1 MEEKVSG
8 KQNVKVNKKTKIIL
22 IILLVLVC
30 IIIFFSTI
38 FAIFSSMNSKVISG
52 ISLQGI
58 NVSGLKKEEIESRF
72 KEMIDNLE
80 QKEIVLKYGEVEN
93 NINFTELDIN
103 YHVDKAIDEACNLGR
118 GSNIL
123 KNNFDIIRTII
134 LKRNIPI
141 LIDYNEEILDKKIDS
156 IMAILPGAVQ
166 EYSYYI
172 EDEELII
179 TRGKSGITIDKDK
192 LKKLINEE
200 INSLESNTAIIN
212 IPVVNKEADQID
224 LEKIHSEIYK
234 EAKDAY
240 VTQEP
245 LTVHPNVNGVDFAIS
260 MDEARNL
267 IQEDKEEY
275 IIPLKITIADK
286 TVSDLGEEAF
296 PNILGTFTT
305 RYDASNKNRSNNISL
320 ASDKIDGTV
329 IMPGEI
335 FSYNQTVGKRTIDA
349 GFKEA
354 GAYAGG
360 KVIQEVGGGICQVSS
375 TLYNAVLYANLE
387 IVDRSNHYFQTS
399 YVDAG
404 RDATVS
410 WGTVDFKFRNNRQYP
425 IKIEAIS
432 KNGVTKISIKGIKE
446 EKEYE
451 VVIQSE
457 ITSIIQ
463 KTIKYEED
471 TSLDSSIEQV
481 EQEGHNGCTSK
492 TYKILKLNGA
502 TVSTEEISTD
512 YYHPLEKIIKKGTKQ
527 SKIVE
532 QVEDEMNDMNII
544 ANELNENLINKSKE

>member
-1 MEEKVSG
+1 MEEKVSE
-8 KQNVKVNKKTKIIL
+8 KQNVKVNKKTKIVL
-22 IILLVLVC
+22 IILVVSVC

-58 NVSGLKKEEIESRF
+58 NISGLKKEEIESRF

-320 ASDKIDGTV
+320 ASEKIDGTV

-425 IKIEAIS
+425 IKIEAVS

-451 VVIQSE
+451 VIIHSE

-463 KTIKYEED
+463 KTVKYEED
-471 TSLDSSIEQV
+471 SSLDSSVEEV

-492 TYKILKLNGA
+492 TYKTLKLNGA

-527 SKIVE
+527 SQIVE
-532 QVEDEMNDMNII
+532 QVEDDKDDMNII

>member
-1 MEEKVSG
+1 MEEKVSE
-8 KQNVKVNKKTKIIL
+8 KQNVKVNKKTKIVL
-22 IILLVLVC
+22 IILVVSVC

-58 NVSGLKKEEIESRF
+58 NVSGLKKEEIESKF
-72 KEMIDNLE
+72 KEMIGNLE

-156 IMAILPGAVQ
+156 IMATLPGAVQ

-200 INSLESNTAIIN
+200 INSLESNIAIIT

-245 LTVHPNVNGVDFAIS
+245 LTVHPNVNGVNFAIS
-260 MDEARNL
+260 MDEAKNL

-296 PNILGTFTT
+296 PNTLGTFTT

-320 ASDKIDGTV
+320 ASEKIDGTV

-425 IKIEAIS
+425 IKIEAVS

-451 VVIQSE
+451 VIIHSE

-463 KTIKYEED
+463 KTVKYEED
-471 TSLDSSIEQV
+471 SSLDSSVEEV

-492 TYKILKLNGA
+492 TYKTLKLNGA

-527 SKIVE
+527 SQIVE
-532 QVEDEMNDMNII
+532 QVEDEKDDMNII
-544 ANELNENLINKSKE
+544 ANELNENLIKENII

>member
-123 KNNFDIIRTII
+123 KNNFYIIRTII
-134 LKRNIPI
+134 LKSNIPI

-260 MDEARNL
+260 MDEAKNL

-296 PNILGTFTT
+296 PNTLGTFTT

-320 ASDKIDGTV
+320 ASEKIDGTV

-425 IKIEAIS
+425 IKIEAVS

-451 VVIQSE
+451 VIIHSE

-463 KTIKYEED
+463 KTVKYEED
-471 TSLDSSIEQV
+471 SSLDSSVEEV

-492 TYKILKLNGA
+492 TYKTLKLNGA

-527 SKIVE
+527 SQIVE
-532 QVEDEMNDMNII
+532 QVEDDKDDMNII

>member
-1 MEEKVSG
+1 MEEKVSE
-8 KQNVKVNKKTKIIL
+8 KQNVKVNKKTKIVL
-22 IILLVLVC
+22 IILVVSVC

-260 MDEARNL
+260 MDEAKNL

-296 PNILGTFTT
+296 PNTLGTFTT

-320 ASDKIDGTV
+320 ASEKIDGTV

-425 IKIEAIS
+425 IKIEAVS

-451 VVIQSE
+451 VIIHSE

-463 KTIKYEED
+463 KTVKYEED
-471 TSLDSSIEQV
+471 SSLDSSVEEV

-492 TYKILKLNGA
+492 TYKTLKLNGA

-544 ANELNENLINKSKE
+544 ANELNENLIKENII

>member
-58 NVSGLKKEEIESRF
+58 NISGLKKEEIESRF

-260 MDEARNL
+260 MDEAKNL

-320 ASDKIDGTV
+320 ASEKIDGTV

-425 IKIEAIS
+425 IKIEAVS

-451 VVIQSE
+451 VIIHSE

-463 KTIKYEED
+463 KTVKYEED
-471 TSLDSSIEQV
+471 SSLDSSVEEV

-492 TYKILKLNGA
+492 TYKTLKLNGA

-527 SKIVE
+527 SQIVE
-532 QVEDEMNDMNII
+532 QVEDDKDDMNII

>member
-260 MDEARNL
+260 MDEAKNL

-296 PNILGTFTT
+296 PNTLGTFTT

-320 ASDKIDGTV
+320 ASEKIDGTV

-425 IKIEAIS
+425 IKIEAVS

-451 VVIQSE
+451 VIIHSE

-463 KTIKYEED
+463 KTVKYEED
-471 TSLDSSIEQV
+471 SSLDSSVEEV

-492 TYKILKLNGA
+492 TYKTLKLNGA

-527 SKIVE
+527 SQIVE
-532 QVEDEMNDMNII
+532 QVEDDKDDMNII

>member
-1 MEEKVSG
+1 MEEKVSE
-8 KQNVKVNKKTKIIL
+8 KQNVKVNKKTKIVL
-22 IILLVLVC
+22 IILVVSVC

-58 NVSGLKKEEIESRF
+58 NVSGLKKEEIESKF
-72 KEMIDNLE
+72 KEMIGNLE
-80 QKEIVLKYGEVEN
+80 QKEIVFKYGEVEN

-156 IMAILPGAVQ
+156 IMATLPGAVQ

-200 INSLESNTAIIN
+200 INSLESNIAIIT

-260 MDEARNL
+260 MDEAKNL

-296 PNILGTFTT
+296 PNTLGTFTT

-320 ASDKIDGTV
+320 ASEKIDGTV

-425 IKIEAIS
+425 IKIEAVS

-451 VVIQSE
+451 VIIHSE

-463 KTIKYEED
+463 KTVKYEED
-471 TSLDSSIEQV
+471 SSLDSSVEEV

-492 TYKILKLNGA
+492 TYKTLKLNGA

-527 SKIVE
+527 SQIVE
-532 QVEDEMNDMNII
+532 QVEDEKDDMNII
-544 ANELNENLINKSKE
+544 ANELNENLIKENII

>member
-58 NVSGLKKEEIESRF
+58 NISGLKKEEIESRF

-260 MDEARNL
+260 MDEAKNL

-296 PNILGTFTT
+296 PNTLGTFTT

-320 ASDKIDGTV
+320 ASEKIDGTV

-425 IKIEAIS
+425 IKIEAVS

-451 VVIQSE
+451 VIIHSE

-463 KTIKYEED
+463 KTVKYEED
-471 TSLDSSIEQV
+471 SSLDSSVEEV

-492 TYKILKLNGA
+492 TYKTLKLNGA

-527 SKIVE
+527 SQIVE
-532 QVEDEMNDMNII
+532 QVEDEKEDMNII
-544 ANELNENLINKSKE
+544 ANELNENLIKENII

>member
-260 MDEARNL
+260 MDEAKNL

-296 PNILGTFTT
+296 PNTLGTFTT

-320 ASDKIDGTV
+320 ASEKIDGTV

-451 VVIQSE
+451 VIIHSE

-463 KTIKYEED
+463 KTVKYEED
-471 TSLDSSIEQV
+471 SSLDSSVEEV

-492 TYKILKLNGA
+492 TYKTLKLNGA

-532 QVEDEMNDMNII
+532 QVEDDKDDMNII